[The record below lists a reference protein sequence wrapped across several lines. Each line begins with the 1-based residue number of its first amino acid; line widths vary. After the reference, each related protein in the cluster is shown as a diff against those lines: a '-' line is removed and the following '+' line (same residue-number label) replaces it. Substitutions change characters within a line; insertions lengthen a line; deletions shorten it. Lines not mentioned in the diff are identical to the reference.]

1 MRHVRLN
8 VVVHESDFHLRR
20 SFAVRGAAQ
29 TRRPAS
35 RAAGG
40 GKWWHCQDGASN
52 GCRRT
57 SHATAAPFPP
67 GARLCTCGRGNLY
80 TQVAATANVNAR
92 GCSLLAASGTWGC
105 SLAHMGLQPRTHGAA
120 AGPDGSAPVT
130 AAPRHA
136 SGSTSA
142 SPTGKGCTPNWALLS
157 TAPRRAPR
165 ERLCTRERAVEAV
178 PLHSHAVFYMRRTVY
193 HAVVC
198 MRCACGVHAVC
209 MRCACSARP
218 RAACSPYSISYSM
231 TVQHKLQHDGRRTVR
246 RG

>member
-105 SLAHMGLQPRTHGAA
+105 SLAHMGLQPAPTAARLSRRRLGTPREAPVPLPRAKAAHRTGRCCRPHRAA
-120 AGPDGSAPVT
+120 RHARGSA
-130 AAPRHA
+130 HA
-136 SGSTSA
+136 SGLWRQCHCTHMPFSTCDVQ
-142 SPTGKGCTPNWALLS
+142 CTMQW
-157 TAPRRAPR
+157 
-165 ERLCTRERAVEAV
+165 
-178 PLHSHAVFYMRRTVY
+178 
-193 HAVVC
+193 
-198 MRCACGVHAVC
+198 CACGVHAVC
-209 MRCACSARP
+209 MQCACGVHAVCMI
-218 RAACSPYSISYSM
+218 AL
-231 TVQHKLQHDGRRTVR
+231 H
-246 RG
+246 